1 MLYYGFFDAINSD
14 RRYDS
19 KNFSDYFDGI
29 ISDGI
34 YASVG
39 KAFNVSA
46 DGTGLFVNVGTGRAK
61 ILNRYVLNTSIL
73 QLDISAPDSSNYRY
87 DAIIVRVS
95 LDDRTGS
102 IEVLTGTPST
112 DPQKPTPSDTETKKA
127 YVLAYVKVPPQA
139 TAIAQ
144 ENIEN
149 NRGAANCPWVAGLV
163 DTSNI
168 INQHEQS
175 LTQTRLQIDELVYNT
190 KGELSQIETD
200 TQTDL
205 QKLKTDTQTDLN
217 EMESELRSTIV
228 AVVGN
233 VVGELNDEKAAFQTW
248 FDGVQ
253 QQIPQRVQKYTG
265 YKETETS
272 GTTDFEILSSIG
284 FDISRHAIT
293 VYKNGVHLIM
303 GHEYTI
309 DTTVTPNVIRLY
321 SGANVGDVIAYDV
334 VKIE

>member
-1 MLYYGFFDAINSD
+1 MLYYGFLDAINGD
-14 RRYDS
+14 RKYNS
-19 KNFSDYFDGI
+19 KDFSDYFDGI
-29 ISDGI
+29 ISDGV

-46 DGTGLFVNVGTGRAK
+46 DGTGLFVNVDTGRAK

-73 QLDISAPDSSNYRY
+73 QLDISAPDTSNYRY
-87 DAIIVRVS
+87 DAIIVRIS

-112 DPQKPTPSDTETKKA
+112 DPQKPTPSNTETKKA

-139 TAIAQ
+139 TAIAP
-144 ENIEN
+144 ENVEN
-149 NRGAANCPWVAGLV
+149 NRGAENCPWVAGIV

-168 INQHEQS
+168 IAQHEQS
-175 LTQTRLQIDELVYNT
+175 LTQTRLQIDELVHNT
-190 KGELSQIETD
+190 QNELSQIETD
-200 TQTDL
+200 TRIG
-205 QKLKTDTQTDLN
+205 LN
-217 EMESELRSTIV
+217 EMESELRSTIA

-253 QQIPQRVQKYTG
+253 EQIPKRVQKYTG

-272 GTTDFEILSSIG
+272 GQTDFEILSSIG
-284 FDISRHAIT
+284 FDIDKHVIT
-293 VYKNGVHLIM
+293 VYKNGLHLIM
-303 GHEYTI
+303 GHEFTI

>member
-1 MLYYGFFDAINSD
+1 MLYYGFLDAINGD
-14 RRYDS
+14 RKYNS
-19 KNFSDYFDGI
+19 KDFSDYFDGI
-29 ISDGI
+29 ISDGV

-46 DGTGLFVNVGTGRAK
+46 DGTGLFVNVDTGRAK

-73 QLDISAPDSSNYRY
+73 QLDISAPDTSNYRY
-87 DAIIVRVS
+87 DAIIVRIS

-112 DPQKPTPSDTETKKA
+112 DPQKPTPSNTETKKA

-139 TAIAQ
+139 TAIAP
-144 ENIEN
+144 ENVEN
-149 NRGAANCPWVAGLV
+149 NRGAENCPWVAGIV

-168 INQHEQS
+168 IAQHEQS
-175 LTQTRLQIDELVYNT
+175 LTQTRLQIDELVHNT
-190 KGELSQIETD
+190 QNELSQMETD
-200 TQTDL
+200 TR
-205 QKLKTDTQTDLN
+205 TDLN
-217 EMESELRSTIV
+217 EMESELRSTIA

-253 QQIPQRVQKYTG
+253 EQIPKRVQKYTG

-272 GTTDFEILSSIG
+272 GQTDFEILSSIS
-284 FDISRHAIT
+284 FDIDKHVIT

-303 GHEYTI
+303 GHEFTI

>member
-1 MLYYGFFDAINSD
+1 MLYYGFLDAINGD
-14 RRYDS
+14 RKYNS
-19 KNFSDYFDGI
+19 KDFSDYFDGI
-29 ISDGI
+29 ISDGV

-46 DGTGLFVNVGTGRAK
+46 DGTGLFVNVDTGRAK

-73 QLDISAPDSSNYRY
+73 QLDISAPDTSNYRY
-87 DAIIVRVS
+87 DAIIVRIS

-112 DPQKPTPSDTETKKA
+112 DPQKPTPSNTETKKA

-139 TAIAQ
+139 TAIAP
-144 ENIEN
+144 ENVEN
-149 NRGAANCPWVAGLV
+149 NRGAENCPWVAGIV

-168 INQHEQS
+168 IAQHEQS
-175 LTQTRLQIDELVYNT
+175 LTQTRLQIDELVLNT
-190 KGELSQIETD
+190 QNELSQM
-200 TQTDL
+200 
-205 QKLKTDTQTDLN
+205 KTDTRTDLN
-217 EMESELRSTIV
+217 EMESELRSTIA

-253 QQIPQRVQKYTG
+253 GQIPQRVQKYTG
-265 YKETETS
+265 YKEAETS
-272 GTTDFEILSSIG
+272 GQTDFEILSSIG
-284 FDISRHAIT
+284 FDTDKHAIT

-303 GHEYTI
+303 GHEFTI

>member
-1 MLYYGFFDAINSD
+1 MLYYGFLDAINGD
-14 RRYDS
+14 RKYNS
-19 KNFSDYFDGI
+19 KDFSDYFDGI
-29 ISDGI
+29 ISDGV

-46 DGTGLFVNVGTGRAK
+46 DGTGLFVNVDTGRAK

-73 QLDISAPDSSNYRY
+73 QLDISAPDTSNYRY
-87 DAIIVRVS
+87 DAIIVRIS

-112 DPQKPTPSDTETKKA
+112 DPQKPTPSNTETKKA
-127 YVLAYVKVPPQA
+127 YVLAYVKVPPHA
-139 TAIAQ
+139 TAIAP
-144 ENIEN
+144 ENVEN
-149 NRGAANCPWVAGLV
+149 NRGAENCPWVAGIV

-168 INQHEQS
+168 IAQHEQS
-175 LTQTRLQIDELVYNT
+175 LTQTRLQIDELVHNT
-190 KGELSQIETD
+190 QSELSQME
-200 TQTDL
+200 
-205 QKLKTDTQTDLN
+205 TDTQTDLN
-217 EMESELRSTIV
+217 EMEGELRSTIA

-253 QQIPQRVQKYTG
+253 EQIPKRVQKYTG

-272 GTTDFEILSSIG
+272 GQTDFEILSSVG
-284 FDISRHAIT
+284 FDIDKHVIT

-303 GHEYTI
+303 GHEFTI

>member
-1 MLYYGFFDAINSD
+1 MLYYGFLDAINGD
-14 RRYDS
+14 RKYNS
-19 KNFSDYFDGI
+19 KDFSDYFDGI
-29 ISDGI
+29 ISDGV

-46 DGTGLFVNVGTGRAK
+46 DGTGLFVNVDTGRAK

-73 QLDISAPDSSNYRY
+73 QLDISAPDTSNYRY
-87 DAIIVRVS
+87 DAIIVRIS

-112 DPQKPTPSDTETKKA
+112 DPQKPTPSNTETKKA

-139 TAIAQ
+139 TAIAP
-144 ENIEN
+144 ENVEN
-149 NRGAANCPWVAGLV
+149 NRGAENCPWVAGIV

-168 INQHEQS
+168 IAQHEQS
-175 LTQTRLQIDELVYNT
+175 LTQTRLQIDELVHNT
-190 KGELSQIETD
+190 QSELSQMETD
-200 TQTDL
+200 TR
-205 QKLKTDTQTDLN
+205 TDLN
-217 EMESELRSTIV
+217 EMEGELRSTIA

-253 QQIPQRVQKYTG
+253 EQIPKRVQKYTG
-265 YKETETS
+265 YKETEAS
-272 GTTDFEILSSIG
+272 GQTDFEILSSIG
-284 FDISRHAIT
+284 FDIDKHVIT

-303 GHEYTI
+303 GHEFTI

-334 VKIE
+334 VKIV

>member
-1 MLYYGFFDAINSD
+1 MLYYGFLDAINGD
-14 RRYDS
+14 RKYNS
-19 KNFSDYFDGI
+19 KDFSDYFDGI
-29 ISDGI
+29 ISDGV

-46 DGTGLFVNVGTGRAK
+46 DGTGLFVNVDTGRAK

-73 QLDISAPDSSNYRY
+73 QLDSSAPDTSNYRY
-87 DAIIVRVS
+87 DAIIVRIS

-112 DPQKPTPSDTETKKA
+112 DPQKPTPSNTETKKA
-127 YVLAYVKVPPQA
+127 YVLAYVKVPPHA
-139 TAIAQ
+139 TAIAP
-144 ENIEN
+144 ENVEN
-149 NRGAANCPWVAGLV
+149 NRGAENCPWVAGIV

-168 INQHEQS
+168 IAQHEQS
-175 LTQTRLQIDELVYNT
+175 LTQTRLQIDELVHNT
-190 KGELSQIETD
+190 QSELSQME
-200 TQTDL
+200 
-205 QKLKTDTQTDLN
+205 TDTQTDLN
-217 EMESELRSTIV
+217 EMEGELRSTIA

-253 QQIPQRVQKYTG
+253 EQIPKRVQKYTG

-272 GTTDFEILSSIG
+272 GQTDFEILSSVG
-284 FDISRHAIT
+284 FDIDKHVIT

-303 GHEYTI
+303 GHEFTI

>member
-1 MLYYGFFDAINSD
+1 MLYYGFLDAINGD
-14 RRYDS
+14 RKYNS
-19 KNFSDYFDGI
+19 KDFSDYFDGI
-29 ISDGI
+29 ISDGV

-46 DGTGLFVNVGTGRAK
+46 DGTGLFVNVDTGRAK

-73 QLDISAPDSSNYRY
+73 QLDISAPDTSNYRY
-87 DAIIVRVS
+87 DAIIVRIS

-102 IEVLTGTPST
+102 IEVLTGMPST
-112 DPQKPTPSDTETKKA
+112 DPQKPTPSNTETKKA

-139 TAIAQ
+139 TAIAP
-144 ENIEN
+144 ENVEN
-149 NRGAANCPWVAGLV
+149 NRGAENCPWVAGIV

-168 INQHEQS
+168 IAQHEQS
-175 LTQTRLQIDELVYNT
+175 LTQTRLQIDELVHNT
-190 KGELSQIETD
+190 QSELSQME
-200 TQTDL
+200 
-205 QKLKTDTQTDLN
+205 TDTQTDLN
-217 EMESELRSTIV
+217 EMEGELRSTIA

-253 QQIPQRVQKYTG
+253 EQIPKRVQKYTG
-265 YKETETS
+265 HKETETS
-272 GTTDFEILSSIG
+272 GQTDFEILSSIG
-284 FDISRHAIT
+284 FDIDKHVIT
-293 VYKNGVHLIM
+293 VYKNGLHLIM
-303 GHEYTI
+303 GHEFTI

>member
-1 MLYYGFFDAINSD
+1 MLYYGFLDAINGD
-14 RRYDS
+14 RKYNS
-19 KNFSDYFDGI
+19 KDFSDYFDGI
-29 ISDGI
+29 ISDGV

-46 DGTGLFVNVGTGRAK
+46 DGTGLFVNVDTGRAK

-73 QLDISAPDSSNYRY
+73 QLDISAPDTSNYRY
-87 DAIIVRVS
+87 DAIIVRIS

-112 DPQKPTPSDTETKKA
+112 DPQKPTPSNTETKKA

-139 TAIAQ
+139 TAIAP
-144 ENIEN
+144 ENVEN
-149 NRGAANCPWVAGLV
+149 NRGAENCPWVAGIV

-168 INQHEQS
+168 IAQHEQS
-175 LTQTRLQIDELVYNT
+175 LTQTRLQIDELVHNT
-190 KGELSQIETD
+190 QSELSQMETN
-200 TQTDL
+200 
-205 QKLKTDTQTDLN
+205 TQTDLN
-217 EMESELRSTIV
+217 EMESELRSTIA

-253 QQIPQRVQKYTG
+253 EQIPKRVQKYTG

-272 GTTDFEILSSIG
+272 GQTDFEILSSIG
-284 FDISRHAIT
+284 FDIDKHVIT

-303 GHEYTI
+303 GHEFAI

>member
-1 MLYYGFFDAINSD
+1 MLYYGFLDAINGD
-14 RRYDS
+14 RKYNS
-19 KNFSDYFDGI
+19 KDFSDYFDGI
-29 ISDGI
+29 ISDGV

-46 DGTGLFVNVGTGRAK
+46 DGTGLFVNVDTGRAK

-73 QLDISAPDSSNYRY
+73 QLDISAPDTSNYRY
-87 DAIIVRVS
+87 DAIIVRIS

-112 DPQKPTPSDTETKKA
+112 DPQKPTPSNTETKKA

-139 TAIAQ
+139 TAIAP
-144 ENIEN
+144 ENVEN
-149 NRGAANCPWVAGLV
+149 NRGAENCPWVAGIV

-168 INQHEQS
+168 IAQHEQS
-175 LTQTRLQIDELVYNT
+175 LTQTRLQIDELVHNT
-190 KGELSQIETD
+190 QSELSQMETN
-200 TQTDL
+200 
-205 QKLKTDTQTDLN
+205 TQTDLN
-217 EMESELRSTIV
+217 EMESELRSTIA

-253 QQIPQRVQKYTG
+253 EQIPKRVQKYTG

-272 GTTDFEILSSIG
+272 GQTNFEILSSIG
-284 FDISRHAIT
+284 FDIDKHVIT

-303 GHEYTI
+303 GHEFTI

>member
-1 MLYYGFFDAINSD
+1 MLYYGFLDAINGD
-14 RRYDS
+14 RKYNS
-19 KNFSDYFDGI
+19 KDFSDYFDGI
-29 ISDGI
+29 ISDGV

-46 DGTGLFVNVGTGRAK
+46 DGTGLFVNVDTGRAK

-73 QLDISAPDSSNYRY
+73 QLDISAPDTSNYRY
-87 DAIIVRVS
+87 DAIIVRIS

-112 DPQKPTPSDTETKKA
+112 DPQKPTPSNTETKKA

-139 TAIAQ
+139 TAIAP
-144 ENIEN
+144 ENVEN
-149 NRGAANCPWVAGLV
+149 NRGAENCPWVAGIV

-168 INQHEQS
+168 IAQHEQS
-175 LTQTRLQIDELVYNT
+175 LTQTRLQIDELVHNT
-190 KGELSQIETD
+190 QSELSQME
-200 TQTDL
+200 
-205 QKLKTDTQTDLN
+205 TDTQTDLN
-217 EMESELRSTIV
+217 EMEGELRSTIA

-253 QQIPQRVQKYTG
+253 EQIPKRVQKYTG

-272 GTTDFEILSSIG
+272 GQTDFEILSSIG
-284 FDISRHAIT
+284 FDIDKHVIT
-293 VYKNGVHLIM
+293 VYKNGVHLIV
-303 GHEYTI
+303 GHEFTI

>member
-1 MLYYGFFDAINSD
+1 MLYYGFLDAINGD
-14 RRYDS
+14 RKYNS
-19 KNFSDYFDGI
+19 KDFSDYFDGI
-29 ISDGI
+29 ISDGV

-46 DGTGLFVNVGTGRAK
+46 DGTGLFVNVDTGRAK

-73 QLDISAPDSSNYRY
+73 QLDISAPDTSNYRY
-87 DAIIVRVS
+87 DAIIVRIS

-102 IEVLTGTPST
+102 IEVMTGTPST
-112 DPQKPTPSDTETKKA
+112 DPQKPTPSNTETKKA

-139 TAIAQ
+139 TAIAP
-144 ENIEN
+144 ENVEN
-149 NRGAANCPWVAGLV
+149 NRGAENCPWVAGIV

-168 INQHEQS
+168 IAQHEQS
-175 LTQTRLQIDELVYNT
+175 LTQTRLQIDELVHNT
-190 KGELSQIETD
+190 QSELSQME
-200 TQTDL
+200 
-205 QKLKTDTQTDLN
+205 TDTQTDLN
-217 EMESELRSTIV
+217 EMEGELRSTIA

-253 QQIPQRVQKYTG
+253 EQIPKRVQKYTG

-272 GTTDFEILSSIG
+272 GQTDFEILSFIG
-284 FDISRHAIT
+284 FDIDKHVIT

-303 GHEYTI
+303 GHEFTI

>member
-1 MLYYGFFDAINSD
+1 MLYYGFLDAINGD
-14 RRYDS
+14 RKYNS
-19 KNFSDYFDGI
+19 KDFSDYFDGI
-29 ISDGI
+29 ISDGV

-46 DGTGLFVNVGTGRAK
+46 DGTGLFVNVDTGRAK

-73 QLDISAPDSSNYRY
+73 QLDISAPDTSNYRY
-87 DAIIVRVS
+87 DAIIVRIS

-112 DPQKPTPSDTETKKA
+112 DPQKPTPSNTETKKA

-139 TAIAQ
+139 TAIAP
-144 ENIEN
+144 ENVEN
-149 NRGAANCPWVAGLV
+149 NRGAENCPWVAGIV

-168 INQHEQS
+168 IAQHEQS
-175 LTQTRLQIDELVYNT
+175 LTQTRLQIDELVHNT
-190 KGELSQIETD
+190 QNELSQMETD
-200 TQTDL
+200 TR
-205 QKLKTDTQTDLN
+205 TDLN
-217 EMESELRSTIV
+217 EMEGELRSTIA

-253 QQIPQRVQKYTG
+253 EQIPKRVQKYTG

-272 GTTDFEILSSIG
+272 GQTDFEILSSIG
-284 FDISRHAIT
+284 FDIDKHVIT

-303 GHEYTI
+303 GHEFTI
-309 DTTVTPNVIRLY
+309 DTTMTPNVIRLY
-321 SGANVGDVIAYDV
+321 SGANAGDVIAYDV

>member
-1 MLYYGFFDAINSD
+1 MLYYGFLDAINGD
-14 RRYDS
+14 RKYNS
-19 KNFSDYFDGI
+19 KDFSDYFDGI
-29 ISDGI
+29 ISDGV

-46 DGTGLFVNVGTGRAK
+46 DGTGLFVNVDTGRAK

-73 QLDISAPDSSNYRY
+73 QLDISAPDTSNYRY
-87 DAIIVRVS
+87 DAIIVRIS

-112 DPQKPTPSDTETKKA
+112 DPQKPTPSNTETKKA

-139 TAIAQ
+139 TTIAP
-144 ENIEN
+144 ENVEN
-149 NRGAANCPWVAGLV
+149 NRGAENCPWVAGIV

-168 INQHEQS
+168 IAQHEQS
-175 LTQTRLQIDELVYNT
+175 LTQTRLQIDELVHNT
-190 KGELSQIETD
+190 QSELSQME
-200 TQTDL
+200 
-205 QKLKTDTQTDLN
+205 TDTQTDLN
-217 EMESELRSTIV
+217 EMESELRSTIA

-253 QQIPQRVQKYTG
+253 EQIPKRVQKYTG

-272 GTTDFEILSSIG
+272 GQTDFEILSSIG
-284 FDISRHAIT
+284 FDIDKHVIT
-293 VYKNGVHLIM
+293 VYKNGLHLIM
-303 GHEYTI
+303 GHEFTI
-309 DTTVTPNVIRLY
+309 DTTVTPNVIKLY

>member
-1 MLYYGFFDAINSD
+1 MIYYGFLDAINGD
-14 RRYDS
+14 RKYNS
-19 KNFSDYFDGI
+19 KDFSDYFDGI

-46 DGTGLFVNVGTGRAK
+46 DGTGLFVNVDTGRAK

-73 QLDISAPDSSNYRY
+73 QLDISAPDTSNCRY
-87 DAIIVRVS
+87 DAIIVRIS

-112 DPQKPTPSDTETKKA
+112 DPQKPTPSNTETKKA

-139 TAIAQ
+139 TAIAP
-144 ENIEN
+144 ENVEN
-149 NRGAANCPWVAGLV
+149 NRGAENCPWVAGIV

-168 INQHEQS
+168 IAQHEQS
-175 LTQTRLQIDELVYNT
+175 LTQTRLQIDELVHNT
-190 KGELSQIETD
+190 QNELSQMETD
-200 TQTDL
+200 TR
-205 QKLKTDTQTDLN
+205 TDLN
-217 EMESELRSTIV
+217 EMESELRSTI
-228 AVVGN
+228 AATVGN

-253 QQIPQRVQKYTG
+253 EQIPKRVQKYTG

-272 GTTDFEILSSIG
+272 GQTDFEIISSIG
-284 FDISRHAIT
+284 FDIDKHVIT

-303 GHEYTI
+303 GHEFTI

-334 VKIE
+334 VKIV

>member
-1 MLYYGFFDAINSD
+1 MLYYGFLDAINGD
-14 RRYDS
+14 RKYNS
-19 KNFSDYFDGI
+19 KDFSDYFDGI
-29 ISDGI
+29 ISDGV

-46 DGTGLFVNVGTGRAK
+46 DGTGLFVNVDTGRAK

-73 QLDISAPDSSNYRY
+73 QLDISAPDTSNYRY
-87 DAIIVRVS
+87 DAIIVRIS

-112 DPQKPTPSDTETKKA
+112 DPQKPTPSNTETKKA

-139 TAIAQ
+139 TAIAP
-144 ENIEN
+144 ENVEN
-149 NRGAANCPWVAGLV
+149 NRGAANCPWVAGIV

-168 INQHEQS
+168 IEQHEQS
-175 LTQTRLQIDELVYNT
+175 LTQTRLQIDELVRNT
-190 KGELSQIETD
+190 QNELSQMETD
-200 TQTDL
+200 TQI
-205 QKLKTDTQTDLN
+205 DLN
-217 EMESELRSTIV
+217 EMESELRSTI
-228 AVVGN
+228 ATVVGN

-253 QQIPQRVQKYTG
+253 EQIPKRVQKYTG

-272 GTTDFEILSSIG
+272 GQTDFEILSSIG
-284 FDISRHAIT
+284 FDIDKHVIT

-303 GHEYTI
+303 GHEFTI

>member
-1 MLYYGFFDAINSD
+1 MLYYGFLDAINGD
-14 RRYDS
+14 RKYNS
-19 KNFSDYFDGI
+19 KDFSDYFDGI
-29 ISDGI
+29 ISDGV

-46 DGTGLFVNVGTGRAK
+46 DGTGLFVNVDTGRAK

-73 QLDISAPDSSNYRY
+73 QLDISAPDTSNYRY
-87 DAIIVRVS
+87 DAIIVRIS

-112 DPQKPTPSDTETKKA
+112 DPQKPTPSNTETKKA

-139 TAIAQ
+139 TAIAP
-144 ENIEN
+144 ENVEN
-149 NRGAANCPWVAGLV
+149 NRGAENCPWVAGIV

-168 INQHEQS
+168 IAQHEQS
-175 LTQTRLQIDELVYNT
+175 LTQTRLQIDELVHNT
-190 KGELSQIETD
+190 QSELSQMETD
-200 TQTDL
+200 TQTN
-205 QKLKTDTQTDLN
+205 LN
-217 EMESELRSTIV
+217 EMEGELRSTIA

-253 QQIPQRVQKYTG
+253 EQIPKRVQKYTG

-272 GTTDFEILSSIG
+272 GQTDFEILSSIG
-284 FDISRHAIT
+284 FDIDKHVIT

-303 GHEYTI
+303 GHEFTI

>member
-1 MLYYGFFDAINSD
+1 MLYYGFLDAINGD
-14 RRYDS
+14 RKYNS
-19 KNFSDYFDGI
+19 KDFSDYFDGI
-29 ISDGI
+29 ISDGV

-46 DGTGLFVNVGTGRAK
+46 DGTGLFVNVDTGRAK

-73 QLDISAPDSSNYRY
+73 QLDISAPDTSNYRY
-87 DAIIVRVS
+87 DAIIVRIS

-102 IEVLTGTPST
+102 IEVLTAKPST
-112 DPQKPTPSDTETKKA
+112 DPQKPTPSNTETKKA

-139 TAIAQ
+139 TAIAP
-144 ENIEN
+144 ENVEN
-149 NRGAANCPWVAGLV
+149 NRGAENCPWVAGIV

-168 INQHEQS
+168 IAQHEQS
-175 LTQTRLQIDELVYNT
+175 LTQTRLQIDELVHNT
-190 KGELSQIETD
+190 QSELSQME
-200 TQTDL
+200 
-205 QKLKTDTQTDLN
+205 TDTQTDLN
-217 EMESELRSTIV
+217 EMEGELRSTIA

-253 QQIPQRVQKYTG
+253 EQIPKRVQKYTG

-272 GTTDFEILSSIG
+272 GQTDFEILSSIG
-284 FDISRHAIT
+284 FDIDKHVIT

-303 GHEYTI
+303 GHEFTI

>member
-1 MLYYGFFDAINSD
+1 MLYYGFLDAINGD
-14 RRYDS
+14 RKYNS
-19 KNFSDYFDGI
+19 KDFSDYFDGI
-29 ISDGI
+29 ISDGV

-46 DGTGLFVNVGTGRAK
+46 DGTGLFVNVDTGRAN

-73 QLDISAPDSSNYRY
+73 QLDISAPDTSNYRY
-87 DAIIVRVS
+87 DAIIVRIS

-112 DPQKPTPSDTETKKA
+112 DPQKPTPSNTETKKA

-139 TAIAQ
+139 TAIAP
-144 ENIEN
+144 ENVEN
-149 NRGAANCPWVAGLV
+149 NRGAENCPWVAGIV

-168 INQHEQS
+168 IAQHEQS
-175 LTQTRLQIDELVYNT
+175 LTQTRLQIDELVHNT
-190 KGELSQIETD
+190 QSELSQME
-200 TQTDL
+200 
-205 QKLKTDTQTDLN
+205 TDTQTDLN
-217 EMESELRSTIV
+217 EMEGELRSTIA

-253 QQIPQRVQKYTG
+253 EQIPKRVQKYTG

-272 GTTDFEILSSIG
+272 GQTDFEILSSIG
-284 FDISRHAIT
+284 FDIDKHVIT
-293 VYKNGVHLIM
+293 VYKNGLHLIM
-303 GHEYTI
+303 GHEFTI

>member
-1 MLYYGFFDAINSD
+1 MLYYGFLDAINGD
-14 RRYDS
+14 RKYNS
-19 KNFSDYFDGI
+19 KDFSDYFDGI
-29 ISDGI
+29 ISDGV

-46 DGTGLFVNVGTGRAK
+46 DGTGLFVNVDTGRAK

-73 QLDISAPDSSNYRY
+73 QLDISAPDTSNYRY
-87 DAIIVRVS
+87 DAIIVRIS

-112 DPQKPTPSDTETKKA
+112 DPQKPTPSNTETKKA

-139 TAIAQ
+139 TAIAP
-144 ENIEN
+144 ENVEN
-149 NRGAANCPWVAGLV
+149 NRGAENCPWVAGIV

-168 INQHEQS
+168 IAQHEQS
-175 LTQTRLQIDELVYNT
+175 LTQTRLQIDELVHNT
-190 KGELSQIETD
+190 QNELSQMETD
-200 TQTDL
+200 TR
-205 QKLKTDTQTDLN
+205 TDLN
-217 EMESELRSTIV
+217 EMESELRSTIA

-253 QQIPQRVQKYTG
+253 GQIPQRMQKYTG
-265 YKETETS
+265 YKEAETS
-272 GTTDFEILSSIG
+272 GQTDFEIISSIG
-284 FDISRHAIT
+284 FDIDKHVIT

-303 GHEYTI
+303 GHEFTI